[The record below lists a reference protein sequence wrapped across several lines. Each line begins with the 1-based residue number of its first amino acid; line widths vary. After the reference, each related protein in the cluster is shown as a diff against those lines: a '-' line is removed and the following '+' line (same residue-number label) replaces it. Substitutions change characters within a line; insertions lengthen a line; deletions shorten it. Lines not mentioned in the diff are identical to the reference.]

1 MVNESKR
8 QRYEKIIAQ
17 FCLIDDTFMAKV
29 FENNIPGT
37 EILLHTILENDKI
50 KVIKAVGQYA
60 VKNLQGR
67 SVRLDI
73 YAQDEQGRHF
83 NVEVQ
88 RLNAGALPQRAR
100 YYVDLLD
107 ANHFEAGKDFARL
120 QDCYVIFIT
129 EQDVLGYGLP
139 LYHIDRTIRENG
151 ASFDDGAH
159 IIYVNGARRSEDT
172 PLGRLL
178 HDFFCTELEE
188 MYNKELAERTR
199 YFKEDEGG
207 VGEMCELMEALAREE
222 ALEAAKEARYEEKV
236 EIAERA
242 LMRGMSIDD
251 TVALTDLTKEEVEQ
265 IAERLAQKHSA

>member
-1 MVNESKR
+1 MVDESKR
-8 QRYEKIIAQ
+8 QRYEKTIAQ
-17 FCLIDDTFMAKV
+17 FCLMDDTFMAKV

-50 KVIKAVGQYA
+50 KVVKTVGQYA

-73 YAQDEQGRHF
+73 YAQDERGRHF

-88 RLNAGALPQRAR
+88 RLSSGALPQRAR

-107 ANHFEAGKDFARL
+107 ANHFAVGKDFARL
-120 QDCYVIFIT
+120 KDCYVIFIT
-129 EQDVLGYGLP
+129 EQDALGYDLP
-139 LYHIDRTIRENG
+139 IYHIDRTIRENG
-151 ASFDDGAH
+151 ACFEDGAH
-159 IIYVNGARRSEDT
+159 IIYVNGARRGEDT

-178 HDFFCTELEE
+178 HDFFCTEPDE

-207 VGEMCELMEALAREE
+207 VEEMCELMEALAREE
-222 ALEAAKEARYEEKV
+222 AREARHEEKV
-236 EIAERA
+236 QFAEWLIEQGFNVDKA
-242 LMRGMSIDD
+242 AEGSKL
-251 TVALTDLTKEEVEQ
+251 AKEEVEQ
-265 IAERLAQKHSA
+265 IAVRLAQKHSA

>member
-1 MVNESKR
+1 MPMANESKR
-8 QRYEKIIAQ
+8 QRYEKTIAQ
-17 FCLIDDTFMAKV
+17 FCLMDDTFMAKV

-88 RLNAGALPQRAR
+88 RLNAGA
-100 YYVDLLD
+100 
-107 ANHFEAGKDFARL
+107 
-120 QDCYVIFIT
+120 
-129 EQDVLGYGLP
+129 
-139 LYHIDRTIRENG
+139 
-151 ASFDDGAH
+151 H
-159 IIYVNGARRSEDT
+159 IIYVNGARRGEDT

-178 HDFFCTELEE
+178 HDFFCTEPEE

-199 YFKEDEGG
+199 FFKEDEGG

-222 ALEAAKEARYEEKV
+222 ALEATREAQIR
-236 EIAERA
+236 IAERL
-242 LMRGMSIDD
+242 LMRGMSVDD
-251 TVALTDLTKEEVEQ
+251 TVALTELSKEEVEQ
-265 IAERLAQKHSA
+265 IAGRLAQKHSA

>member
-1 MVNESKR
+1 MINERKR
-8 QRYEKIIAQ
+8 QRYERTIAQ
-17 FCLIDDTFMAKV
+17 FCLMDDTFMAKV
-29 FENNIPGT
+29 FENNIPAT
-37 EILLHTILENDKI
+37 EMLLHTILENDKI
-50 KVIKAVGQYA
+50 KVIKVVGQYA

-73 YAQDEQGRHF
+73 YAQDGQGRHF

-88 RLNAGALPQRAR
+88 RLSSGALPQRAR

-107 ANHFEAGKDFARL
+107 ANHFETGKDFSRL
-120 QDCYVIFIT
+120 KDCYVIFIT

-139 LYHIDRTIRENG
+139 LYHIKRVIEENG
-151 ASFDDGAH
+151 AEFDDGSH
-159 IIYVNGARRSEDT
+159 IIYVNGARRDEDT

-178 HDFFCTELEE
+178 HDFFCTEPKK

-207 VGEMCELMEALAREE
+207 VGEMCELMEALARDE
-222 ALEAAKEARYEEKV
+222 RHEEKIK
-236 EIAERA
+236 IAERA
-242 LMRGMSIDD
+242 LMRGMSVDD
-251 TVALTDLTKEEVEQ
+251 AAALTELSKEEAEQ